1 MSVIINGDFGV
12 TSPIAIQ
19 NPQTI
24 SANYTFDN
32 NVNALSVGPVTI
44 NTGFVVTV
52 PTDSFWIIV

>member
-24 SANYTFDN
+24 AANYTFDSD
-32 NVNALSVGPVTI
+32 VNALSVGPVTI
-44 NTGFVVTV
+44 DTGFVVTV
-52 PTDSFWIIV
+52 PTGSFWIIV